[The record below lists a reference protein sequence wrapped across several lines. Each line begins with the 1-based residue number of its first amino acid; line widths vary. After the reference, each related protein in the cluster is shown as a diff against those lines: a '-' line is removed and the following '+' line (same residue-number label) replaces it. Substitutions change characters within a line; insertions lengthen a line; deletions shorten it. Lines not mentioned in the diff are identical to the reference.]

1 MLCHQRAQLHS
12 AYTVLDGGCCLF
24 FPFSWMKSVRFFESW
39 EWYGDGLLV
48 RQEWETEWANALRER
63 ELERKCAMTK
73 SDMLT
78 VRRTCVS
85 ECERRQRVFFF
96 CRTIRRTFIYI
107 LPSLL
112 FCLPSSLSYIAIIYK
127 NNPKK
132 DICSGM
138 FKWSKYLCSCLI
150 IWRECCVWCVFY
162 LAVTELVCERDA
174 MLSVGGALEMWAV
187 NEGERELWVA

>member
-112 FCLPSSLSYIAIIYK
+112 FCLPSSLSYIAIIFK
-127 NNPKK
+127 ELHLKK
-132 DICSGM
+132 KIVKCLSDLLSM
-138 FKWSKYLCSCLI
+138 CSCLI
-150 IWRECCVWCVFY
+150 IWCECCVWCD
-162 LAVTELVCERDA
+162 LTVTELMCERDV
-174 MLSVGGALEMWAV
+174 MLSVGGFWECAV